1 MTPFMAIAL
10 QCDLF
15 LKISWKLKKKSNL
28 IMMKDLP
35 MKNNSLPFPS
45 DAPTSC
51 SATERPLLLSVSV
64 FNCKAYLSNVLIP
77 FLLDLPTSDVLFRP
91 LAVMHEELALYSSP
105 VAGSP
110 QCLGILGCCSCMRM
124 RNQEVCLGPLEGSV
138 RVRMGVGV
146 GVAVMLCASE
156 TLGGVEVFFYSGTL
170 TTAFAATVS

>member
-1 MTPFMAIAL
+1 
-10 QCDLF
+10 
-15 LKISWKLKKKSNL
+15 
-28 IMMKDLP
+28 

-51 SATERPLLLSVSV
+51 SATERPPLLSVSV
-64 FNCKAYLSNVLIP
+64 FNCKAYLNNVLIP
-77 FLLDLPTSDVLFRP
+77 FFLDLPTSDVLFRP

-124 RNQEVCLGPLEGSV
+124 RNQEACLGPLEGSV

-146 GVAVMLCASE
+146 GAGHHAVCFW
-156 TLGGVEVFFYSGTL
+156 TLAEWRFFFYSGTL